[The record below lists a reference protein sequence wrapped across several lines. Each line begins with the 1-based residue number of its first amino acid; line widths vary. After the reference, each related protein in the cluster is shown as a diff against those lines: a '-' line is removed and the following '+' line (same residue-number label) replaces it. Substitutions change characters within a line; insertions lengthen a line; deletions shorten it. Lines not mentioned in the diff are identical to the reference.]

1 MARTGPKPTEAV
13 EKRTTSNRFLTGM
26 VLGMAL
32 GVVGGM
38 VLGPAPRQV
47 WERFLARTSGAA
59 QENRAVEKVI
69 DGDTIVLD
77 GDEHVRYI
85 GVDSPEAGEP
95 LYGEA
100 REFQKRIL
108 HGSRVR
114 IEVCREEPR
123 DRYGRTLAF
132 VYKGNVDVGE
142 QLLRYGYARTL
153 FIGRCGRAVAK
164 GYRKVEREAFLSGR
178 GVWSLQNPRRVSH
191 REAGRYIGCLMSVT
205 GKVAKVHAGP
215 KAFHLNFGRDHRK
228 DFTAVIFRKDLPR
241 LLAGGL
247 SAVTDYEGR
256 RVEATGIIKEYK
268 GPEIIIE
275 SADQLVLLP

>member
-1 MARTGPKPTEAV
+1 MG

-26 VLGMAL
+26 VLGMVL

-38 VLGPAPRQV
+38 VLGPAAFRRAWDGV
-47 WERFLARTSGAA
+47 FAGTSGKEHAT
-59 QENRAVEKVI
+59 RLVERVI
-69 DGDTIVLD
+69 DGDTIVID

-95 LYGEA
+95 LYEEA
-100 REFQKRIL
+100 REFQKKIVRGG
-108 HGSRVR
+108 HVR

-153 FIGRCGRAVAK
+153 FIGPCGRKAARE
-164 GYRKVEREAFLSGR
+164 YRKVEREAFAAER
-178 GVWSLQNPRRVSH
+178 GIWSLQNPRRIAH
-191 REAGRYIGCLMSVT
+191 GDAGRYIGCLMSVT
-205 GKVAKVHAGP
+205 GRVVNVHRGP
-215 KAFHLNFGRDHRK
+215 KAFHLNFGKDHRK
-228 DFTAVIFRKDLPR
+228 DFTAVVFRKDIAR
-241 LLAGGL
+241 LVGEGL
-247 SAVTDYEGR
+247 EPVTEYEGR
-256 RVEATGIIKEYK
+256 RVEVTGILKEYK